1 MLLLALVV
9 GGAQMPYLRLYSRD
23 VPIEQKGIIAQ
34 NLIEVTLRTFH
45 LCPEDR
51 NRITVQ
57 FIPPPQVSG
66 ADVSHSVIP
75 HGADFMLEVM
85 AHHLTEANKRAFAE
99 EAASMLAQLLPTKA
113 RSRTARL
120 LGIKP
125 DPPRRVALQF
135 DELSPAISDPIVMDP
150 ERQAA

>member
-1 MLLLALVV
+1 
-9 GGAQMPYLRLYSRD
+9 MPYLRLYSRYA
-23 VPIEQKGIIAQ
+23 PIEQKGIVTQ
-34 NLIEVTLRTFH
+34 KLIEVTLRTLH

-66 ADVSHSVIP
+66 ADVSRSVIP
-75 HGADFMLEVM
+75 RGADFMLEVM
-85 AHHLTEANKRAFAE
+85 AHHLTEANERAFAE
-99 EAASMLAQLLPTKA
+99 EAVAMLAQLLPAKA

-120 LGIKP
+120 LGIRP

-135 DELSPAISDPIVMDP
+135 DELSPAISDPFILVP
-150 ERQAA
+150 EPRAA

>member
-1 MLLLALVV
+1 
-9 GGAQMPYLRLYSRD
+9 MPYLRLYSRE
-23 VPIEQKGIIAQ
+23 VLIEQKGVIAQ

-57 FIPPPQVSG
+57 FIPPAQVVG
-66 ADVSHSVIP
+66 ADGSRSVIP
-75 HGADFMLEVM
+75 RGADFMLEVI

-99 EAASMLAQLLPTKA
+99 EAAAMLAQFLPAKA

-135 DELSPAISDPIVMDP
+135 DELSPAISDPFILVP
-150 ERQAA
+150 EPQAA